1 MTPTE
6 PRERLPALG
15 LDEIVSVALDLT
27 RELGLD
33 GLTMRTVAGHF
44 STTPMALYHH
54 VRDKETLVDLVV
66 DAVLAQVRIP
76 AQGFWE
82 QRLRTL
88 SLAVADALDRY
99 PGVAARLADTS
110 GLPPNGRRL
119 MEASLSFLL
128 DAGFDETEAGLAYA
142 TVHTFMYGRFN
153 VEAAMRGRRPL
164 RGRAPVASGFPALD
178 RVGPAQVNLHGR
190 DFREYGLDTVI
201 SGLRT
206 RLAQARARAA
216 GMTAVSSSPS

>member
-15 LDEIVSVALDLT
+15 LDEIVSVALDLA

-44 STTPMALYHH
+44 GTTPMALYHH
-54 VRDKETLVDLVV
+54 VRDKQTLVDLVV
-66 DAVLAQVRIP
+66 DAVLAQVRVP
-76 AQGFWE
+76 TQGSWE

-99 PGVAARLADTS
+99 PGVAARLADTP

-153 VEAAMRGRRPL
+153 VEAAMRGRRAP
-164 RGRAPVASGFPALD
+164 RSRAPVAAGFPALD
-178 RVGPAQVNLHGR
+178 LVGPAQANLHGR

-201 SGLRT
+201 SGLRN
-206 RLAQARARAA
+206 RLAETRARAA
-216 GMTAVSSSPS
+216 GVTPASPSPS